1 VHYILSQK
9 DITNISKGL
18 QTLAEMWFDVGAKEV
33 ISGHQDVIRLKNKS
47 EIPQLIQAVQTNP
60 DSLQVASAHP
70 QGGNRMGED
79 PTKCVVDSNCK
90 VHGFK
95 NLFVCDASVFPTSLG
110 VNPQI
115 TVMALATMTADYINK
130 IWNTEYRQISTVS
143 KLGQTCSIK
152 QPMYCS
158 VERLDTMF
166 NEAKNKLPIET
177 LINVG
182 DNDTSPP
189 EKRWSFDKG
198 TLMIYNNKYWK
209 GFFSTEQNLTL
220 IRQFGGFWKKFYK
233 DGNILK
239 GVTHPFEAQ
248 VFADNLP
255 QIQTYAGFGEVI
267 YLKYTGIEYAMFYD
281 LLKIINE
288 DLILGKAFF
297 GIPPFGNQIFI
308 FSLSRRYSVDF
319 MTKEDH
325 EIIYQQYASA
335 PTSDKEVIG
344 RWYGKLVSDDELTP
358 VIQVFTYTEDNIGK
372 LQMQYTFGGLLRG
385 ISTITLTPE
394 QMNMYDYTNWH
405 DEVKIVTNDFMVG
418 KWCSPWTQIP
428 LDFGPSFLSVDK
440 GQEGNNRFCLRFTLS
455 RT

>member
-1 VHYILSQK
+1 
-9 DITNISKGL
+9 
-18 QTLAEMWFDVGAKEV
+18 
-33 ISGHQDVIRLKNKS
+33 
-47 EIPQLIQAVQTNP
+47 VQTNP

-79 PTKCVVDSNCK
+79 PTKYVVDSNCK

-177 LINVG
+177 LINAG

-220 IRQFGGFWKKFYK
+220 ISQFGGFWKKFYK

-428 LDFGPSFLSVDK
+428 LDFGPVF
-440 GQEGNNRFCLRFTLS
+440 
-455 RT
+455 